1 MTKRRAAKP
10 SVRKLQQELEIAQGN
25 LSAMAESRHN
35 EQKHREQAADMDV
48 IRRFVDSVH
57 VAGLS
62 PNALVLGGHVGS
74 DGVARQ
80 FGTKF
85 GSLIDLAQRLRRNL
99 PL

>member
-25 LSAMAESRHN
+25 ISAMSAAVHI
-35 EQKHREQAADMDV
+35 EQKQREHAADMEV
-48 IRRFVDSVH
+48 IRRFVDSVQ

-62 PNALVLGGHVGS
+62 PNALVLGGYV
-74 DGVARQ
+74 DAAGVARQ

-85 GSLIDLAQRLRRNL
+85 GALLDLARRLRRNL